1 MPVKTYIYRGDKI
14 VTAQQHKA
22 DVVLVNMPFTQTKSA
37 WYTLVID
44 LGKKLMSTESIDGF
58 FEEVI
63 NESALQDQLRNASD
77 RESFVKEAVALAKN
91 IGYSFTAEEL
101 DDAIQEAAENQPLE
115 STRVGFAIQQLR
127 INKIVGC

>member
-1 MPVKTYIYRGDKI
+1 M
-14 VTAQQHKA
+14 TAQQHKA

-63 NESALQDQLRNASD
+63 NDSALQDQLRKASD

-101 DDAIQEAAENQPLE
+101 DEAIREAAENQPLE
-115 STRVGFAIQQLR
+115 STRVGSAIEQMR
-127 INKIVGC
+127 IEQKLGW